1 MERETVIGLE
11 IHAEC
16 RPDASD
22 LPNIVMIDNADT
34 PITDFIVM

>member
-1 MERETVIGLE
+1 MGTLTEY
-11 IHAEC
+11 

-22 LPNIVMIDNADT
+22 LPNIVMIDDADT